1 MSQRPRFHVLSYLTA
16 AFCAFSLPAEAFV
29 ITAPATDSL
38 VRPGQQVSV
47 TVELGTE
54 IGMLRVRY
62 YWYRQFEEPLP
73 AQLAKPALVA
83 TSSSSPPYGGTLTV
97 PTEAIGNMRLLAVGE
112 VVRGRLTGS
121 EEFDEILL
129 HVQPQSELTGI
140 EFDVEKPWRL
150 DTLGKIIEVPVV
162 GQFADGVTRRIGGPS
177 SGSAYQ
183 SSDERVVQV
192 SQDGSVRV
200 MGNGRAEV
208 TVANRG
214 RQGVLNVV
222 VRSEEGTEG
231 NRAPIAQAGPALT
244 VKAGTTVVLSALSSS
259 DPDGD
264 PLKYE
269 WAQVRGNKVSLLDP
283 DTPKA
288 TFVAPRV
295 SQRRLL
301 RFRLRVTDMVGPDT
315 VKGADSQPAFV
326 NVWVDP

>member
-1 MSQRPRFHVLSYLTA
+1 MVRHSGIHALCYLTVLCCAYPVPSA
-16 AFCAFSLPAEAFV
+16 AFA
-29 ITAPATDSL
+29 ITAPVADTV
-38 VRPGQQVSV
+38 VRPGQEVPV

-54 IGMLRVRY
+54 TGMLRVRY
-62 YWYRQFEEPLP
+62 YWYGQFEEPLP
-73 AQLAKPALVA
+73 AQLASPALIA
-83 TSSSSPPYGGTLTV
+83 TSASIPPYGGAVRV
-97 PTEAIGNMRLLAVGE
+97 PSEAIGTMRLLAVGE
-112 VVRGRLTGS
+112 VVRGRLAGS

-129 HVQPQSELTGI
+129 QVQPQAELTSI

-150 DTLGKIIEVPVV
+150 DTLGKILETPVV
-162 GQFADGVTRRIGGPS
+162 GQFADGITRRIGGAS

-183 SSDERVVQV
+183 SSDDRVVQV
-192 SQDGSVRV
+192 SSDGSVRV
-200 MGNGRAEV
+200 IGNGKAKIVV
-208 TVANRG
+208 TNRG
-214 RQGVLNVV
+214 KQGILNVL
-222 VRSEEGTEG
+222 VRSPEGTEG
-231 NRAPIAQAGPALT
+231 NRAPIARAAPALT

-269 WAQVRGNKVSLLDP
+269 WAQVRGHKVSLLDP

-301 RFRLRVTDMVGPDT
+301 GFRLRVTDMVGPDT

-326 NVWVDP
+326 TVWVDP

>member
-1 MSQRPRFHVLSYLTA
+1 MLRRRGVHSVLCFVA
-16 AFCAFSLPAEAFV
+16 ACCALPVPTEAFM
-29 ITAPATDSL
+29 ITAPAADT
-38 VRPGQQVSV
+38 VVHPGQELPV

-54 IGMLRVRY
+54 TGMGRVRY
-62 YWYRQFEEPLP
+62 YWYRQFDEPLP
-73 AQLAKPALVA
+73 AQLATPALVA
-83 TSSSSPPYGGTLTV
+83 TSSSVPPYGGAVTV
-97 PTEAIGNMRLLAVGE
+97 PSEAIGTMRLLAVGE
-112 VVRGRLTGS
+112 VVRGRLAGN

-129 HVQPQSELTGI
+129 QVQPQAELTGI

-150 DTLGKIIEVPVV
+150 DTLGKILETPVV
-162 GQFADGVTRRIGGPS
+162 GQFADGITRRIGGAS
-177 SGSAYQ
+177 SGSTYQ

-192 SQDGSVRV
+192 SSDGSVRV
-200 MGNGRAEV
+200 IGNGKAGILV
-208 TVANRG
+208 TNRG
-214 RQGVLNVV
+214 KQGVLNVL
-222 VRSEEGTEG
+222 VRSREGAEG
-231 NRAPIAQAGPALT
+231 NRAPIARAGSALT
-244 VKAGTTVVLSALSSS
+244 VRAGTTVVLSALSSS

-301 RFRLRVTDMVGPDT
+301 GFRLRVTDMVGPDT
-315 VKGADSQPAFV
+315 VKGADSQSAFV

>member
-1 MSQRPRFHVLSYLTA
+1 MFQRPRLQILPCLTA
-16 AFCAFSLPAEAFV
+16 VFCGCALSAEAFV
-29 ITAPATDSL
+29 ITAPAADSV
-38 VRPGQQVSV
+38 VRPGQQLPVR
-47 TVELGTE
+47 VELGTE
-54 IGMLRVRY
+54 IGMQRVRY
-62 YWYRQFEEPLP
+62 YWYRQFDEPLP
-73 AQLAKPALVA
+73 AQLASPALVA

-97 PTEAIGNMRLLAVGE
+97 PSEAIGTMRLLAVGE

-129 HVQPQSELTGI
+129 QVQPQAELTGI

-150 DTLGKIIEVPVV
+150 DTLGKILETPVV
-162 GQFADGVTRRIGGPS
+162 GQFADGITRRIGGDS

-192 SQDGSVRV
+192 SPDGSVRV
-200 MGNGRAEV
+200 VGNGKAGIIV
-208 TVANRG
+208 SNRG
-214 RQGVLNVV
+214 KQGVLNVL
-222 VRSEEGTEG
+222 VRAREGTEG
-231 NRAPIAQAGPALT
+231 NRAPVAQAGPTLT
-244 VKAGTTVVLSALSSS
+244 VKAGTTVALSALGSS